1 MEARSEW
8 RRRTTTLNTD
18 GSAEKARA
26 PGSEVGET
34 TNALSGIIVADFSR
48 VLAGPL
54 ATMMLGDL
62 GATVIK
68 VEEPSRGD
76 DSRAWGPP
84 YVDGEST
91 YYLSTNRNKR
101 SVALDLRTPEG
112 QAAGCELAARADVVV
127 ENFRAGRLAKYSLD
141 YDSVRRTNPDVIYCS
156 VSGFGAGPGA
166 DLAGYDFIAQAVGGL
181 MSITGQEDGPATKV
195 GVALV
200 DVLTGLHACIGILAA
215 LEARRSTGRGQRVE
229 VNLLS
234 SLIASLIN
242 QGSAFANTGVV
253 PRAMGNRH
261 PSVVPYQTLR
271 TADGVLAVAVGND
284 AQFRALCS
292 LLDLT
297 DLADDERFVVNEA
310 RVQHR
315 AELAAALEGAL
326 ASDSAAGWAQR
337 MNAAGVPC
345 GPINDIAAAFELAE
359 RLELDPVTTM
369 QSVAGVPIAQL
380 TNPIRLSETPVR
392 YTLPPPPLGADDE
405 AVLKWL
411 GEPREHQ

>member
-1 MEARSEW
+1 
-8 RRRTTTLNTD
+8 
-18 GSAEKARA
+18 
-26 PGSEVGET
+26 
-34 TNALSGIIVADFSR
+34 LSGLIVADFSR

-68 VEEPSRGD
+68 VEEPESGD

-112 QAAGCELAARADVVV
+112 EAAARELAARADVVV

-141 YDSVRRTNPDVIYCS
+141 YESVRQSNPNVIYCS
-156 VSGFGAGPGA
+156 VSGFGPGPGA
-166 DLAGYDFIAQAVGGL
+166 SLAGYDFIAQAVGGL

-215 LEARRSTGRGQRVE
+215 LEARRSTGRGQLVE

-234 SLIASLIN
+234 SLLSSLIN
-242 QGSAFANTGVV
+242 QGSAFVNTGVV

-261 PSVVPYQTLR
+261 PSVVPYETLR
-271 TADGVLAVAVGND
+271 TADGLLAVAVGND
-284 AQFRALCS
+284 AQFRALCWLLS
-292 LLDLT
+292 LPDLI
-297 DLADDERFVVNEA
+297 DDERFRVNAA
-310 RVQHR
+310 RVRHR
-315 AELAAALEGAL
+315 GELVAALEGAL
-326 ASDSAAGWAQR
+326 ASDTAAAWAGK
-337 MNAAGVPC
+337 MNEAGVPC
-345 GPINDIAAAFELAE
+345 GPINDMAAAFELAE
-359 RLELDPVTTM
+359 RLELDPITIMHTD
-369 QSVAGVPIAQL
+369 AGIPIAQL
-380 TNPIRLSETPVR
+380 TNPIRLSGTPVS
-392 YTLPPPPLGADDE
+392 YALPPPPLGADAE
-405 AVLKWL
+405 AILQWL
-411 GEPREHQ
+411 AQPRERNSGRE

>member
-1 MEARSEW
+1 LNPEENADEAPV
-8 RRRTTTLNTD
+8 
-18 GSAEKARA
+18 
-26 PGSEVGET
+26 PGSESQAT
-34 TNALSGIIVADFSR
+34 AALSGLIVADFSR

-68 VEEPSRGD
+68 VEEPERGD

-91 YYLSTNRNKR
+91 YYLSINRNKR
-101 SVALDLRTPEG
+101 SVTLDLRTPEG
-112 QAAGCELAARADVVV
+112 EAAGRQLADRADVVV

-156 VSGFGAGPGA
+156 VSGFGPGPGA
-166 DLAGYDFIAQAVGGL
+166 SLAGYDFIAQAVGGL
-181 MSITGQEDGPATKV
+181 MSITGQENGPATKV

-215 LEARRSTGRGQRVE
+215 LEARRSTGRGQQVE

-234 SLIASLIN
+234 SLLSSLIN

-261 PSVVPYQTLR
+261 PSVVPYETLR
-271 TADGVLAVAVGND
+271 TADGLLAVAVGND
-284 AQFRALCS
+284 AQFRTLCS
-292 LLDLT
+292 LLALPE
-297 DLADDERFVVNEA
+297 LADDERFRANTA

-315 AELAAALEGAL
+315 AELVACLESAL
-326 ASDSAAGWAQR
+326 ASDNASQWAGR
-337 MNAAGVPC
+337 MNEAGVPC
-345 GPINDIAAAFELAE
+345 GPINDMAAAFALAD

-369 QSVAGVPIAQL
+369 HSAAGAAIAQL
-380 TNPIRLSETPVR
+380 SNPIRLSGTPVR
-392 YTLPPPPLGADDE
+392 YALPPPPLGADNE
-405 AVLKWL
+405 AVLRWL
-411 GEPREHQ
+411 GEPFEPD

>member
-1 MEARSEW
+1 M
-8 RRRTTTLNTD
+8 
-18 GSAEKARA
+18 
-26 PGSEVGET
+26 
-34 TNALSGIIVADFSR
+34 ADFSR

-68 VEEPSRGD
+68 VEEPERGD

-112 QAAGCELAARADVVV
+112 GAAGRELAARADVVV
-127 ENFRAGRLAKYSLD
+127 ENFLAGRLAKYALD

-156 VSGFGAGPGA
+156 VSGFGSGPGA
-166 DLAGYDFIAQAVGGL
+166 SLPGYDFIAQAVGGL

-215 LEARRSTGRGQRVE
+215 LEARRSTGRGQKVE

-234 SLIASLIN
+234 SLISSLGN

-261 PSVVPYQTLR
+261 PSVVPYETLR
-271 TADGVLAVAVGND
+271 TADGLLAVAVGND
-284 AQFRALCS
+284 AQFRTLCS
-292 LLDLT
+292 LLGLS
-297 DLADDERFVVNEA
+297 DLADDGRFRVNEA
-310 RVQHR
+310 RVAHR
-315 AELAAALEGAL
+315 AELVTILEGAL
-326 ASDSAAGWAQR
+326 ASDKATGWALK
-337 MNAAGVPC
+337 MNEVGVPC
-345 GPINDIAAAFELAE
+345 GPINDMAAAFELAE
-359 RLELDPVTTM
+359 RLELDPVTIM
-369 QSVAGVPIAQL
+369 HSVAGVPIAQL
-380 TNPIRLSETPVR
+380 TNPIRLSGTPAR
-392 YTLPPPPLGADDE
+392 YTLPPPTLGADDE
-405 AVLKWL
+405 AILRWL
-411 GEPREHQ
+411 AEPRQRG

>member
-1 MEARSEW
+1 MNPDENADEP
-8 RRRTTTLNTD
+8 
-18 GSAEKARA
+18 RA
-26 PGSEVGET
+26 QGSEDPAT
-34 TNALSGIIVADFSR
+34 TSALSGLIVADFSR

-68 VEEPSRGD
+68 VEEPERGD

-101 SVALDLRTPEG
+101 SVALDLRTPQGE
-112 QAAGCELAARADVVV
+112 AAGRALAARADVVV

-156 VSGFGAGPGA
+156 ISGFGPGPGA
-166 DLAGYDFIAQAVGGL
+166 PLPGSDFIAQAVGGL

-261 PSVVPYQTLR
+261 PSVVPYETLR
-271 TADGVLAVAVGND
+271 TADGLLALAVGND
-284 AQFRALCS
+284 AQFRSLCS
-292 LLDLT
+292 LLALP
-297 DLADDERFVVNEA
+297 DLADDPRFRVNAA
-310 RVQHR
+310 RVEHR
-315 AELAAALEGAL
+315 VELVAALEGAL
-326 ASDSAAGWAQR
+326 ASDSATGWAR
-337 MNAAGVPC
+337 KMNEAGVPC
-345 GPINDIAAAFELAE
+345 GPINDIAAAFELAD

-369 QSVAGVPIAQL
+369 RSVAGVPIAQL
-380 TNPIRLSETPVR
+380 TNPIRLSRTPVR
-392 YTLPPPPLGADDE
+392 YTLPPPVLGADDE
-405 AVLKWL
+405 VILRWL
-411 GEPREHQ
+411 AEPREGE

>member
-1 MEARSEW
+1 
-8 RRRTTTLNTD
+8 LNPD
-18 GSAEKARA
+18 EDAA
-26 PGSEVGET
+26 PAQGQGSESSASA
-34 TNALSGIIVADFSR
+34 ALSGLIVADFSR

-68 VEEPSRGD
+68 VEEPERGD

-91 YYLSTNRNKR
+91 YYLSINRNKR
-101 SVALDLRTPEG
+101 SIALDLRTPEG
-112 QAAGCELAARADVVV
+112 EATGRELAARADVVV
-127 ENFRAGRLAKYSLD
+127 ENFRAGGLAKYSLD

-156 VSGFGAGPGA
+156 VSGFGPGPGA
-166 DLAGYDFIAQAVGGL
+166 SLPGYDFIAQAVGGL

-215 LEARRSTGRGQRVE
+215 LEARRSTGRGQKVE

-261 PSVVPYQTLR
+261 PSVVPYETLR
-271 TADGVLAVAVGND
+271 TADGLLAVAVGND
-284 AQFRALCS
+284 AQFRTLCS
-292 LLDLT
+292 LLSLS
-297 DLADDERFVVNEA
+297 DLADDGRFRVNEA
-310 RVQHR
+310 RVAHR
-315 AELAAALEGAL
+315 AELVPVLEGAL
-326 ASDSAAGWAQR
+326 ASDNATGWAR
-337 MNAAGVPC
+337 KMNEVGVPC
-345 GPINDIAAAFELAE
+345 GPINDMAAAFELAD
-359 RLELDPVTTM
+359 RLKLDPVTMM
-369 QSVAGVPIAQL
+369 QSAAGVPIAQL
-380 TNPIRLSETPVR
+380 TNPIRLSETPAR

-405 AVLKWL
+405 AILRWL
-411 GEPREHQ
+411 GGPPSSTE

>member
-1 MEARSEW
+1 LNPEENAEA
-8 RRRTTTLNTD
+8 
-18 GSAEKARA
+18 G
-26 PGSEVGET
+26 G
-34 TNALSGIIVADFSR
+34 ALSGLVVADFSR

-68 VEEPSRGD
+68 VEEPERGD

-91 YYLSTNRNKR
+91 YYLSINRNKR
-101 SVALDLRTPEG
+101 SVTLDLRTPEG
-112 QAAGCELAARADVVV
+112 EAAGRALADRADVVV

-141 YDSVRRTNPDVIYCS
+141 YDSVRRTNPEVIYCS
-156 VSGFGAGPGA
+156 VSGFGPGPGA
-166 DLAGYDFIAQAVGGL
+166 SLAGYDFIAQAVGGL

-234 SLIASLIN
+234 SLLSSLIN

-261 PSVVPYQTLR
+261 PSVVPYETLR
-271 TADGVLAVAVGND
+271 TADGLLAIAVGND
-284 AQFRALCS
+284 AQFRTLCS
-292 LLDLT
+292 LLGLI
-297 DLADDERFVVNEA
+297 DLADDERFRSNEA

-315 AELAAALEGAL
+315 AELVALLEGAL
-326 ASDSAAGWAQR
+326 ASEDATVWAGR
-337 MNAAGVPC
+337 MNEAGVPC
-345 GPINDIAAAFELAE
+345 GPINDMAAAFKLADQ
-359 RLELDPVTTM
+359 LELDPITTM
-369 QSVAGVPIAQL
+369 HSVAGVSIAQL
-380 TNPIRLSETPVR
+380 TNPIRLSGTPVR
-392 YTLPPPPLGADDE
+392 YALPPPPLGADND
-405 AVLKWL
+405 AILQWL
-411 GEPREHQ
+411 NEPRTGG

>member
-1 MEARSEW
+1 MNPEANAEEAH
-8 RRRTTTLNTD
+8 TQ
-18 GSAEKARA
+18 GS
-26 PGSEVGET
+26 GSHAAG
-34 TNALSGIIVADFSR
+34 ALSGLIVADFSR

-68 VEEPSRGD
+68 VEEPVRGD

-101 SVALDLRTPEG
+101 SVALDLRTPDGE
-112 QAAGCELAARADVVV
+112 AAARELAARADVVV
-127 ENFRAGRLAKYSLD
+127 ENFRTGRLAKYSLD
-141 YDSVRRTNPDVIYCS
+141 YESVRRSNPDVIYCS
-156 VSGFGAGPGA
+156 VSGFGPGPGA
-166 DLAGYDFIAQAVGGL
+166 SLAGYDFIAQAVGGL

-215 LEARRSTGRGQRVE
+215 LEARRSTGRGQLVE

-234 SLIASLIN
+234 SLISSLIN

-261 PSVVPYQTLR
+261 PSVVPYETFR
-271 TADGVLAVAVGND
+271 TADGLLAVAVGND

-292 LLDLT
+292 LLSLPE
-297 DLADDERFVVNEA
+297 LIDDERFRVNTA
-310 RVQHR
+310 RVR
-315 AELAAALEGAL
+315 NRGELVAALEGAL
-326 ASDSAAGWAQR
+326 ASANAAEWAGK
-337 MNAAGVPC
+337 MNEAGVPC
-345 GPINDIAAAFELAE
+345 GPINDMAAAFELAE
-359 RLELDPVTTM
+359 RLELDPVTIM
-369 QSVAGVPIAQL
+369 HSDAGVPIAQL
-380 TNPIRLSETPVR
+380 TNPIRLSGTPVS
-392 YTLPPPPLGADDE
+392 YTLPPPPLGADAE
-405 AVLKWL
+405 AILQWL
-411 GEPREHQ
+411 AQPRGRE

>member
-1 MEARSEW
+1 
-8 RRRTTTLNTD
+8 LNPD
-18 GSAEKARA
+18 ENAEKVRA
-26 PGSEVGET
+26 QGSEAHATAG
-34 TNALSGIIVADFSR
+34 ALSGLIVADFSR

-68 VEEPSRGD
+68 VEEPGRGD

-112 QAAGCELAARADVVV
+112 EAAGRELAARADVVV
-127 ENFRAGRLAKYSLD
+127 ENFLPGRLAKYSLD
-141 YDSVRRTNPDVIYCS
+141 YDSVRQTNLDVIYCS

-166 DLAGYDFIAQAVGGL
+166 SLAGYDFIAQAVGGL

-271 TADGVLAVAVGND
+271 TADGLLAVAVGND
-284 AQFRALCS
+284 TQFRNLCT
-292 LLDLT
+292 LVALT
-297 DLADDERFVVNEA
+297 DLADDPRFRVNAA
-310 RVQHR
+310 RVEHR
-315 AELAAALEGAL
+315 DELVAALESAL
-326 ASDSAAGWAQR
+326 ASDDATGWAR
-337 MNAAGVPC
+337 KMNEAGVPC
-345 GPINDIAAAFELAE
+345 GPINDLAAAFELAE
-359 RLELDPVTTM
+359 HLELDPVTTM
-369 QSVAGVPIAQL
+369 QSVAGVPIVQL
-380 TNPIRLSETPVR
+380 TNPIRLSGTPAR
-392 YTLPPPPLGADDE
+392 YTLPPPPLGADDD
-405 AVLKWL
+405 AILKWL
-411 GEPREHQ
+411 GEPREPRHGNDYR